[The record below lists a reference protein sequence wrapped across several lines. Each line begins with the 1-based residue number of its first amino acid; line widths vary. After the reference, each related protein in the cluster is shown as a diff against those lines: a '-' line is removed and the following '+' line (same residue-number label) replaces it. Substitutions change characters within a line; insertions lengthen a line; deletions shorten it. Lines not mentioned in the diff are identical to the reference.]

1 MGIKRYKRVLAKHVG
16 SERGPMLVCVGGM
29 HGNETAGAEAIELMG
44 KMLDVEPITN
54 PQFAFSGLFLGI
66 AGNLQALREGVRYIE
81 RDLNRQWHDEQVE
94 RILRSRRKD
103 LHAEEREI
111 FDIIKTIRRE
121 VRSYKPTHIIV
132 LDLHTT
138 TAYGGIFTIASDDF
152 RSIRIG
158 VELHV
163 PVITGMLKGI
173 QGTSLHYFNKNKLGA
188 DTTCIVFESGQHNE
202 QLSVNR
208 AIAGITNVMSI
219 IGCINAEDVENQH
232 EQLLIEYA
240 RQLPMVAEHVIT
252 HSIKPGDQFV
262 MQPGYKNFQ
271 PIERGEILAYD
282 RHGAIQAPIDGLILM
297 PLYQKQGDDGFFIV
311 REVLAH
317 GEPLHLLQDHPQQ
330 GRPKPEN
337 NSPTVRGVT
346 RPQPHNQNP
355 IHDRSS

>member
-1 MGIKRYKRVLAKHVG
+1 LEAQKFMAKKRYKRVLAKHLG
-16 SERGPMLVCVGGM
+16 SERGPMLVCIGGM

-54 PQFAFSGLFLGI
+54 PRFTFSGLFLGI
-66 AGNLQALREGVRYIE
+66 AGNLAALREGVRFIKN
-81 RDLNRQWHDEQVE
+81 DLNRQWKDDNVE
-94 RILRSRRKD
+94 RIMQSRRKD
-103 LHAEEREI
+103 LEAEDKEI
-111 FDIIKTIRRE
+111 FDIVKTIRRE
-121 VRSYKPTHIIV
+121 ARSYRPTHIIV

-138 TAYGGIFTIASDDF
+138 TAFGGIFTIASDDF

-188 DTTCIVFESGQHNE
+188 DTTCIVFESGQHDE
-202 QLSVNR
+202 KLSVNR
-208 AIAGITNVMSI
+208 AIAAITNVMSI
-219 IGCINAEDVENQH
+219 IGCINAQDVENQH

-240 RQLPMVAEHVIT
+240 RHLPMVAEHVIT
-252 HSIKPGDQFV
+252 HSIKAQDHFQ

-282 RHGAIQAPIDGLILM
+282 QHGAIQSPIDGLILM
-297 PLYQKQGDDGFFIV
+297 PLYQSQGDDGFFIV

-317 GEPLHLLQDHPQQ
+317 GEPLHLLQDQPQTV
-330 GRPKPEN
+330 RPRPES
-337 NSPTVRGVT
+337 NSPRARGVKK
-346 RPQPHNQNP
+346 N
-355 IHDRSS
+355 IGS

>member
-188 DTTCIVFESGQHNE
+188 DTTCIVFESGQHE
-202 QLSVNR
+202 ERLSVNR
-208 AIAGITNVMSI
+208 AIAAITNIMSI
-219 IGCINAEDVENQH
+219 IGSINAEDVENQH

-240 RQLPMVAEHVIT
+240 RKLPMVAEHVIT
-252 HSIKPGDQFV
+252 HSIKEEDKFL

-271 PIERGEILAYD
+271 PIRRGEVLAYD
-282 RHGAIQAPIDGLILM
+282 RHGAIQSPIDGLILM

-311 REVLAH
+311 KEVLDH
-317 GEPLHLLQDHPQQ
+317 GEPLHLLQDQPQNIRP
-330 GRPKPEN
+330 RPKS
-337 NSPTVRGVT
+337 NSHREHRV
-346 RPQPHNQNP
+346 
-355 IHDRSS
+355 

>member
-1 MGIKRYKRVLAKHVG
+1 MGNKRYKRVLAKHVG
-16 SERGPMLVCVGGM
+16 SERGPMLVCIGGM
-29 HGNETAGAEAIELMG
+29 HGNETAGVQAIELMG

-54 PQFAFSGLFLGI
+54 PQFAFSGFFLGI
-66 AGNLQALREGVRYIE
+66 AGNLEALRKGVRYIQG
-81 RDLNRQWHDEQVE
+81 DLNRKWKDENVE
-94 RILRSRRKD
+94 HILRCKRKD
-103 LHAEEREI
+103 LEAEDREI
-111 FDIIKTIRRE
+111 FDIIKTLRRE

-138 TAYGGIFTIASDDF
+138 TAFGGIFTIASDDF

-163 PVITGMLKGI
+163 PVITGMLRGI

-188 DTTCIVFESGQHNE
+188 DTTCIVFESGQHE
-202 QLSVNR
+202 EKLSVNR

-252 HSIKPGDQFV
+252 HTIQANDHFR
-262 MQPGYKNFQ
+262 MEPGYKNFQ
-271 PIERGEILAYD
+271 PIQRGEVLAYD
-282 RHGAIQAPIDGLILM
+282 RHGPIKAPIDGLILM

-317 GEPLHLLQDHPQQ
+317 GEPLHLLQDQPKQA
-330 GRPKPEN
+330 RPRSGN
-337 NSPTVRGVT
+337 NSSRRPGVQ
-346 RPQPHNQNP
+346 RPQPEN
-355 IHDRSS
+355 ISHDTER